1 MGNTGNDRL
10 LNTRHNPVTFYF
22 RTLLYL
28 FTALLLRLLALAPLC
43 ALAVFPHGSA
53 LRWLALLCP
62 ALLIFLVLP
71 LRFSFAQALVQS
83 GKDRRFSF
91 DVALNTAD
99 YGEKLGESLVHA
111 LNVAKWGIPLAAML
125 IMGVYFYY
133 NTDVITLLTGLSN
146 LGAGTMVV
154 LAAIANFFIGIFGGT
169 QVVANGDLMEGL
181 YTVAALLGL
190 GVLVLLL
197 GAVRN
202 SAFRYIWALAQKAD
216 KDPRAEARRRL
227 RGHRWQQFGVAA
239 INLVLWLPALYV
251 TFTALKGVLSGL
263 SDAMFTFV
271 STQKLNLPQ
280 LSDALWPL
288 LFAFL
293 ICYMPLLPIRRIL
306 TAFFAARR
314 LPGVPAAQP
323 QAVAETA
330 MPVQTAEDSEYI
342 GTQTSGPFFGGFTP
356 AYTARPSESAPVPA
370 YRPGQG
376 ETAYQPYQ
384 PYRPQENAPS
394 VEPNAA
400 NAETDEDD
408 IDQLTAYRE
417 AEPVA
422 QPAQPDAGDANHENA
437 SQTTG
442 ENT

>member
-43 ALAVFPHGSA
+43 ALLVFPHGSA

-111 LNVAKWGIPLAAML
+111 LNVAKWGIPLAVML
-125 IMGVYFYY
+125 IAGVYFYY

-146 LGAGTMVV
+146 LGAGTMAV
-154 LAAIANFFIGIFGGT
+154 LAAIANFFIGIFGGA
-169 QVVANGDLMEGL
+169 QVIANGDLMEGL
-181 YTVAALLGL
+181 YTVAALLGI

-227 RGHRWQQFGVAA
+227 RGHRWQQFGVAM
-239 INLVLWLPALYV
+239 INLVLWLPTLYV
-251 TFTALKGVLSGL
+251 VFTALKGVLSGL

-293 ICYMPLLPIRRIL
+293 VCYMPLLPIRRML
-306 TAFFAARR
+306 TAFFAARH
-314 LPGVPAAQP
+314 LAAAPAAQP
-323 QAVAETA
+323 KTALETA
-330 MPVQTAEDSEYI
+330 APEPVTEDSEYI
-342 GTQTSGPFFGGFTP
+342 GTQTSGQFFGGFTP
-356 AYTARPSESAPVPA
+356 AYTARPAGPVPVPA

-376 ETAYQPYQ
+376 EMDYQPNQ
-384 PYRPQENAPS
+384 PYRPQENIPPVAPD
-394 VEPNAA
+394 AA
-400 NAETDEDD
+400 AEEVDEDD
-408 IDQLTAYRE
+408 AVQPTAYRQ
-417 AEPVA
+417 AETE
-422 QPAQPDAGDANHENA
+422 QPKPENTEDRNAGE
-437 SQTTG
+437 TTG
-442 ENT
+442 AHS

>member
-1 MGNTGNDRL
+1 MGNTGDDRL
-10 LNTRHNPVTFYF
+10 MNTRHNPVTFYF

-43 ALAVFPHGSA
+43 ALAIFPHGSA

-62 ALLIFLVLP
+62 ALLVFLVLP

-146 LGAGTMVV
+146 LGAGTVAV

-169 QVVANGDLMEGL
+169 QVLANGDLMEGL

-190 GVLVLLL
+190 GVLILLL

-227 RGHRWQQFGVAA
+227 RGRRWQQFGVAM
-239 INLVLWLPALYV
+239 INLALWLPALYV
-251 TFTALKGVLSGL
+251 TFTALKGVLTGL

-271 STQKLNLPQ
+271 STQKLSLPQ

-293 ICYMPLLPIRRIL
+293 ICYMPLLPIRRML
-306 TAFFAARR
+306 TAFFSVRR
-314 LPGVPAAQP
+314 LAGAPAGQP
-323 QAVAETA
+323 KAAAETA
-330 MPVQTAEDSEYI
+330 IPEPVTVESEYI
-342 GTQTSGPFFGGFTP
+342 GTQTSGQFFGGFTP
-356 AYTARPSESAPVPA
+356 AYTARPAEPAPMPA

-376 ETAYQPYQ
+376 DRNYQPNQ
-384 PYRPQENAPS
+384 LYRPQENIAS
-394 VEPNAA
+394 VSPNTAA
-400 NAETDEDD
+400 EEIDEDD
-408 IDQLTAYRE
+408 AIQPAAYRQ
-417 AEPVA
+417 AEPA
-422 QPAQPDAGDANHENA
+422 AELEQPNAENMEKGNVGE
-437 SQTTG
+437 TTG
-442 ENT
+442 TNS